1 MKKIIYAVIAIL
13 ALLTVGCTKETT
25 YTFTDNTE
33 GNSSITVTYFLYEYD
48 GGGSTVAHHQINS
61 LETGKVYEFTA
72 TSHAEKV
79 KVKMKL
85 DYGSTSESVW
95 VQQVYPLDEGKC
107 TSIVIDGNTIVG
119 RNEP

>member
-1 MKKIIYAVIAIL
+1 MKKYFITAFTVL
-13 ALLTVGCTKETT
+13 SFLLTGCTKETT
-25 YTFTDNTE
+25 YTFTDKTE
-33 GNSSITVTYFLYEYD
+33 GNSQISVTYFLYEYD
-48 GGGSTVAHHQINS
+48 GGGSTVSHHQINS

-85 DYGSTSESVW
+85 VYGSSSESVW
-95 VQQVYPLDEGKC
+95 VQQVYRLEEGKN
-107 TSIVIDGNTIVG
+107 TDIVVDGNTIVG